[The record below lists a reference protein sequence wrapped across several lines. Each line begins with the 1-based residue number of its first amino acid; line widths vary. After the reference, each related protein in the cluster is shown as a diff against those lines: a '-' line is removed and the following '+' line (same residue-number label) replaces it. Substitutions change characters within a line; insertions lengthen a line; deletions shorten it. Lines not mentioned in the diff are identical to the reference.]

1 MARRGLCAAEGP
13 WRHGV
18 PVVAREQ
25 PRGAQRSS
33 ESLEVV
39 EKDGHDVGRDI
50 DQAPTGPGLR
60 LAFFGGRALGLDPAA
75 RDGDLGVELVDVV
88 AL

>member
-1 MARRGLCAAEGP
+1 M
-13 WRHGV
+13 
-18 PVVAREQ
+18 
-25 PRGAQRSS
+25 
-33 ESLEVV
+33 V

-50 DQAPTGPGLR
+50 DHAPTGPGLR